1 MKQLFTFLITLLS
14 ISFGFTQQS
23 TLEDFESS
31 PTIQSFEGLGSA
43 SLVADPAT
51 GGTNGDT
58 FKLVTSSG
66 GNGWQG
72 AQVDLASGNYADL
85 TSDKT
90 MKIDV
95 YSTVAFSLM
104 AKVEDKVNNPA
115 APAAANTQAHNGTG
129 WETLTFT
136 FTTGSDNSATANG
149 TYTRVAL
156 FPNRKADDSGW
167 NSPIAAVTMY
177 ADNITAVKYVAT
189 GPTCS
194 DGIMNGDETG
204 IDCGGTSCSPC
215 PVPPTTAPTAPPA
228 RAAAD
233 VLSIYGE
240 AYGTAVGLTNVAWD
254 NADFAEET
262 IAGNKVLKVDLGS
275 SAFFGAS
282 LNTQPTDASVMTHFH
297 VDYWVADAFVT
308 GQTLNAKWS
317 NHAGGSGETSAFS
330 KTDVLVAADVQTWKS
345 MDVEIST
352 LTNTTRNELWEFIVT
367 AANSTGSAS
376 LIYIDNVYFH
386 NNVTLAVNDIE
397 DEAFSVYPNPINDII
412 EIRAAQAVHH
422 VRIHDLTGKE
432 VLRAAP
438 NQAHFTLNTSALG
451 KGVYLLSVVSD
462 GNESTAKLVK

>member
-1 MKQLFTFLITLLS
+1 MKHLFTFLVALCATVT
-14 ISFGFTQQS
+14 FGQQ
-23 TLEDFESS
+23 TVLENFDGT
-31 PTIQSFEGLGSA
+31 PTTMGFEGIGGATIEAAPTGTNANSFKIVTSA
-43 SLVADPAT
+43 S
-51 GGTNGDT
+51 
-58 FKLVTSSG
+58 
-66 GNGWQG
+66 GNAWQG

-85 TSDKT
+85 TTDKT

-95 YSTVAFSLM
+95 YSTTAFSLL
-104 AKVEDKVNNPA
+104 AKVEDKVGTTPA
-115 APAAANTQAHNGTG
+115 PTAANTQAHNGTG
-129 WETLTFT
+129 WETITFT
-136 FTTGSDNSATANG
+136 FTTGSDGTTTANG

-156 FPNRKADDSGW
+156 FPNRKADDSNW

-215 PVPPTTAPTAPPA
+215 PVPPTTAPTVPPA

-262 IAGNKVLKVDLGS
+262 IASNKVLKVDLAS
-275 SAFFGAS
+275 STFFGAS

-317 NHAGGSGETSAFS
+317 NHAGGLGETSTFS
-330 KTDVLVAADVQTWKS
+330 KTDELVAADVQTWKS

-352 LTNTTRNELWEFIVT
+352 LTTTTRNELWEFVVS

-376 LIYIDNVYFH
+376 LIYIDNVYFYKIP
-386 NNVTLAVNDIE
+386 TA
-397 DEAFSVYPNPINDII
+397 SVGEISRSVSIYPNPINNFV
-412 EIRAAQAVHH
+412 EVSAAQAVQSAR
-422 VRIHDLTGKE
+422 VYDLAGKE

-438 NQAHFTLNTSALG
+438 NQAHFSLNTSSLNR
-451 KGVYLLSVVSD
+451 GVYLLSLSTGD
-462 GNESTAKLVK
+462 KQTTAKLIK